1 MPAKNTIKV
10 LIGGKII
17 TLSGYESEEYLQS
30 VASYMNHKLAQLS
43 ELPGYNRQP
52 VETKNT
58 LLSLNMSRGYVMF
71 LAVVSA
77 AALFMC
83 VRYLQMK
90 SAITTQTKEI
100 ATAESELSQLKADND
115 ALYNSVI
122 SSVDLEKIKDK
133 AMNELGMTYPQED
146 QIYQFDTAGNSYVRQ
161 YKDVPDTTK

>member
-1 MPAKNTIKV
+1 MARKQNRRVNSRSERTVEQYVIDGNTV
-10 LIGGKII
+10 RKIQAI
-17 TLSGYESEEYLQS
+17 PQEEPEVRPVCRTTS
-30 VASYMNHKLAQLS
+30 R
-43 ELPGYNRQP
+43 NRAR
-52 VETKNT
+52 TRA
-58 LLSLNMSRGYVMF
+58 MSRGYVMF

>member
-1 MPAKNTIKV
+1 MRPVRRT
-10 LIGGKII
+10 
-17 TLSGYESEEYLQS
+17 TSR
-30 VASYMNHKLAQLS
+30 
-43 ELPGYNRQP
+43 NRAR
-52 VETKNT
+52 TRA
-58 LLSLNMSRGYVMF
+58 MSRGYVMF

-133 AMNELGMTYPQED
+133 AMNELGMTY

>member
-1 MPAKNTIKV
+1 MVCP
-10 LIGGKII
+10 
-17 TLSGYESEEYLQS
+17 LSADE
-30 VASYMNHKLAQLS
+30 
-43 ELPGYNRQP
+43 
-52 VETKNT
+52 
-58 LLSLNMSRGYVMF
+58 
-71 LAVVSA
+71 
-77 AALFMC
+77 
-83 VRYLQMK
+83 

>member
-1 MPAKNTIKV
+1 MARKQNRRVNSRSERIVEQYVVDGNTIR
-10 LIGGKII
+10 KIQAI
-17 TLSGYESEEYLQS
+17 PQEEPKRKPVRRS
-30 VASYMNHKLAQLS
+30 TSR
-43 ELPGYNRQP
+43 NRAR
-52 VETKNT
+52 TRA
-58 LLSLNMSRGYVMF
+58 MSRGYVMF
-71 LAVVSA
+71 LAVVLA

-83 VRYLQMK
+83 ARYLQIK
-90 SAITTQTKEI
+90 SAITTQNKQI
-100 ATAESELSQLKADND
+100 ATTESELSQLKADND

>member
-1 MPAKNTIKV
+1 MARKQNRRVNSRSERTVEQYVIDGNTV
-10 LIGGKII
+10 RKIQAI
-17 TLSGYESEEYLQS
+17 PQEEPEVRPVRRTTS
-30 VASYMNHKLAQLS
+30 R
-43 ELPGYNRQP
+43 NRAR
-52 VETKNT
+52 TRA
-58 LLSLNMSRGYVMF
+58 MSRGYVMF

-90 SAITTQTKEI
+90 SADHDTRPKEI

>member
-1 MPAKNTIKV
+1 MARKQNRRVNSRSERTVEQYVIDGNTV
-10 LIGGKII
+10 RKIQAI
-17 TLSGYESEEYLQS
+17 PQEEPEVRPVRRTTS
-30 VASYMNHKLAQLS
+30 R
-43 ELPGYNRQP
+43 NRAR
-52 VETKNT
+52 TRA
-58 LLSLNMSRGYVMF
+58 MSRGYVMF

-77 AALFMC
+77 AALF
-83 VRYLQMK
+83 LQMK

>member
-1 MPAKNTIKV
+1 MARKQNRRVNSRSERTVEQYVIDGNTV
-10 LIGGKII
+10 RKIQAI
-17 TLSGYESEEYLQS
+17 PQEEPE
-30 VASYMNHKLAQLS
+30 V
-43 ELPGYNRQP
+43 RP
-52 VETKNT
+52 VRRTT
-58 LLSLNMSRGYVMF
+58 SRNP
-71 LAVVSA
+71 

-83 VRYLQMK
+83 FRYRQMK
-90 SAITTQTKEI
+90 SAITTQTKEV

>member
-1 MPAKNTIKV
+1 MARKQNRRVNSRSERIVEQYVVDGNTIR
-10 LIGGKII
+10 KIQAI
-17 TLSGYESEEYLQS
+17 PQKEPERKPVRRSTSR
-30 VASYMNHKLAQLS
+30 
-43 ELPGYNRQP
+43 NRAR
-52 VETKNT
+52 TRA
-58 LLSLNMSRGYVMF
+58 MSRGYVMF

-83 VRYLQMK
+83 VRYLQIK
-90 SAITTQTKEI
+90 SAITTQNKQI
-100 ATAESELSQLKADND
+100 ATTESELSQLKADND

>member
-1 MPAKNTIKV
+1 
-10 LIGGKII
+10 
-17 TLSGYESEEYLQS
+17 
-30 VASYMNHKLAQLS
+30 
-43 ELPGYNRQP
+43 
-52 VETKNT
+52 
-58 LLSLNMSRGYVMF
+58 
-71 LAVVSA
+71 
-77 AALFMC
+77 
-83 VRYLQMK
+83 MK

-100 ATAESELSQLKADND
+100 ATAEAELSQLKADND

>member
-1 MPAKNTIKV
+1 MARKQNRRVNSRSERTVEQYVIDGNTV
-10 LIGGKII
+10 RKIQAI
-17 TLSGYESEEYLQS
+17 PQEEPEVRPVRRTTS
-30 VASYMNHKLAQLS
+30 R
-43 ELPGYNRQP
+43 NRAR
-52 VETKNT
+52 TRA
-58 LLSLNMSRGYVMF
+58 MSRGYVMF

-100 ATAESELSQLKADND
+100 ATAESELSQLKADN
-115 ALYNSVI
+115 VI